1 MKNKKWVIL
10 CIIGGILMILG
21 STIGSIAFFEMIFGL
36 LQGILSQSLLKIVD
50 LVLKVLAYIAGGGGV
65 SVIIGAILVGI
76 GVYRLGKI
84 IIAIGAGIGLIGFII
99 YIIVSI
105 LNGSIAN
112 ELIGIIIQA
121 INGGYGFIGVLL
133 TIIARTGM
141 KVEEKVI

>member
-1 MKNKKWVIL
+1 MQNKKWVIL

-84 IIAIGAGIGLIGFII
+84 IIAIGAGMGLIGFII

-112 ELIGIIIQA
+112 ELIAIIIQA

-141 KVEEKVI
+141 KVEEKVV

>member
-1 MKNKKWVIL
+1 MQNKKWVIL

-76 GVYRLGKI
+76 GAYRLGKI
-84 IIAIGAGIGLIGFII
+84 IIGIGAGMGLIGFII

-133 TIIARTGM
+133 TIVARTGM
-141 KVEEKVI
+141 KVEEEVV